1 MRPPLVAVLAGGQG
15 RRLGGDKP
23 ATLLAGR
30 PLIDY
35 PLTAARAAGFEA
47 VVVAKPSSELPALP
61 VPVVLEPEWP
71 QHPLCGLVAV
81 LEQFPDRRVLALAC
95 DMAFVPAL
103 LLASLGKQ
111 QEETVVLDV
120 DGWLQPFPGLYA
132 GPVLER
138 LQAGLAGERPLRA
151 VLGELEPVVLDEA
164 WLEPFGDPTRICFS
178 VNTPADLER
187 AARWLAE
194 GAADH
199 AR

>member
-1 MRPPLVAVLAGGQG
+1 MRSPLVAVLAGGQG

-35 PLTAARAAGFEA
+35 PLAAARAAGLEA
-47 VVVAKPSSELPALP
+47 VVVAKPSSELPALR

-71 QHPLCGLVAV
+71 QHPLCGLVAA
-81 LEQFPDRRVLALAC
+81 LAQFPDRRLLAVAC

-111 QEETVVLDV
+111 EEGTVVLDV

-132 GPVLER
+132 QSGLAR
-138 LQAGLAGERPLRA
+138 LHAGLAAERPLRA
-151 VLGELEPVVLDEA
+151 VLGELKPTVLDES
-164 WLEPFGDPTRICFS
+164 WLEPFGDPARICFS

-187 AARWLAE
+187 AAHWLAE
-194 GAADH
+194 GAAD
-199 AR
+199 RTR